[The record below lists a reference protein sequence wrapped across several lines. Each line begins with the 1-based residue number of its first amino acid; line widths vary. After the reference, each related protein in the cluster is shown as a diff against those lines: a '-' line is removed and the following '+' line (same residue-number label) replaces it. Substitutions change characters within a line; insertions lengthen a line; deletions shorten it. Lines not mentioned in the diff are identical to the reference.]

1 MNMITLPVIALRS
14 MTVLPDM
21 VIHFDISR
29 KKSIQAVEEAL
40 ALDEKVLLLTQK
52 DTQIENPAPGDI
64 YKTGTVAVIKQVIK
78 LPNKL
83 VRIQVEGLNKAHAV
97 EITDSGNCL
106 IAAAD
111 IEEMFINQPDEVT
124 NRAIILGMR
133 ELIRQYGAAN
143 SRSSKEILKYWL
155 ELDDAREL
163 LLKICADFPMDYTD
177 RQALLEMDDII
188 EIYEYIAGMFI
199 ELTNAYKI
207 KEELAIKVKE
217 KVDKNQK
224 EYIIRE
230 QLNVLNQELG
240 EDQYSESEEL
250 DKQIEELDAGDDIKA
265 KLHKEVKRLKSL
277 SKGSSEVNVERTYI
291 ENCLALPWNKKSQD
305 NNDIINARA
314 VLDADHYG
322 MKDVKDRIIE
332 YLAVR
337 NITSVSDAPI
347 LCLVGP
353 PGTGKTSIARS
364 VAAALN
370 KKYIRVC
377 LGGVRDEAEIR
388 GHRKTYV
395 GAMPGR
401 IIEGLKQAKTSN
413 PLMLLDEI
421 DKISSDY
428 RSDTASALLEVL
440 DGEQNQHFVDHY
452 IELPVDLSDVLF
464 IATANDL
471 STVSRPLLDRME
483 IIEVQGYTL
492 NEKMHIAKEHLVK
505 KQIAKNGL
513 MTSMF
518 KISDG
523 ALKRIIYAYTK
534 EAGVRELERQIAKIC
549 RKAVTRLYEEGV
561 YTPDGS
567 RNTEVKKC
575 IRVTDK
581 NLFEYLGK
589 EKYRPDKANKHPEV
603 GVVRGLAWTSVGGE
617 TLEIEVNVMA
627 GSSELKLTGNMG
639 DVMKESAMI
648 AYSLVRSLTMNGKYK
663 VDSEFYDKHNIHL
676 HIPEGAV
683 PKDGPSVG
691 ITMTTAMLS
700 AVTQIPV
707 RADVA
712 MTGEVT
718 LRGRV
723 LPIGGLKEKLLAAR
737 MAGMKVVLVPEE
749 NRSDVEE
756 LDEEITQGV
765 TIKYV
770 ENIKQVLKEALVLQE
785 N

>member
-1 MNMITLPVIALRS
+1 
-14 MTVLPDM
+14 
-21 VIHFDISR
+21 
-29 KKSIQAVEEAL
+29 
-40 ALDEKVLLLTQK
+40 
-52 DTQIENPAPGDI
+52 
-64 YKTGTVAVIKQVIK
+64 
-78 LPNKL
+78 
-83 VRIQVEGLNKAHAV
+83 
-97 EITDSGNCL
+97 
-106 IAAAD
+106 
-111 IEEMFINQPDEVT
+111 
-124 NRAIILGMR
+124 MR
-133 ELIRQYGAAN
+133 ELIKQYGAAN
-143 SRSSKEILKYWL
+143 SRSSKEMLKYWL

-421 DKISSDY
+421 DKISNDY

-513 MTSMF
+513 MTSML

-561 YTPDGS
+561 YTPAGS

-683 PKDGPSVG
+683 PKDGPSAG

-765 TIKYV
+765 AIKYV

>member
-1 MNMITLPVIALRS
+1 M
-14 MTVLPDM
+14 
-21 VIHFDISR
+21 
-29 KKSIQAVEEAL
+29 
-40 ALDEKVLLLTQK
+40 
-52 DTQIENPAPGDI
+52 
-64 YKTGTVAVIKQVIK
+64 
-78 LPNKL
+78 
-83 VRIQVEGLNKAHAV
+83 
-97 EITDSGNCL
+97 
-106 IAAAD
+106 
-111 IEEMFINQPDEVT
+111 
-124 NRAIILGMR
+124 
-133 ELIRQYGAAN
+133 
-143 SRSSKEILKYWL
+143 
-155 ELDDAREL
+155 
-163 LLKICADFPMDYTD
+163 
-177 RQALLEMDDII
+177 
-188 EIYEYIAGMFI
+188 
-199 ELTNAYKI
+199 
-207 KEELAIKVKE
+207 
-217 KVDKNQK
+217 
-224 EYIIRE
+224 
-230 QLNVLNQELG
+230 LNQELG

-421 DKISSDY
+421 DKISNDY

-513 MTSMF
+513 MTSML

-523 ALKRIIYAYTK
+523 ALKRIIY
-534 EAGVRELERQIAKIC
+534 L
-549 RKAVTRLYEEGV
+549 
-561 YTPDGS
+561 
-567 RNTEVKKC
+567 
-575 IRVTDK
+575 
-581 NLFEYLGK
+581 
-589 EKYRPDKANKHPEV
+589 
-603 GVVRGLAWTSVGGE
+603 
-617 TLEIEVNVMA
+617 
-627 GSSELKLTGNMG
+627 
-639 DVMKESAMI
+639 
-648 AYSLVRSLTMNGKYK
+648 SL
-663 VDSEFYDKHNIHL
+663 IH
-676 HIPEGAV
+676 I
-683 PKDGPSVG
+683 
-691 ITMTTAMLS
+691 
-700 AVTQIPV
+700 
-707 RADVA
+707 
-712 MTGEVT
+712 
-718 LRGRV
+718 
-723 LPIGGLKEKLLAAR
+723 
-737 MAGMKVVLVPEE
+737 
-749 NRSDVEE
+749 
-756 LDEEITQGV
+756 
-765 TIKYV
+765 
-770 ENIKQVLKEALVLQE
+770 
-785 N
+785 

>member
-1 MNMITLPVIALRS
+1 M
-14 MTVLPDM
+14 
-21 VIHFDISR
+21 
-29 KKSIQAVEEAL
+29 
-40 ALDEKVLLLTQK
+40 
-52 DTQIENPAPGDI
+52 
-64 YKTGTVAVIKQVIK
+64 
-78 LPNKL
+78 
-83 VRIQVEGLNKAHAV
+83 RIQVEGLNKAHAV

-513 MTSMF
+513 MTSML

-683 PKDGPSVG
+683 PKDGPSAG